1 LSISALAQKKP
12 PERLFR
18 RRSLTIQTNDLLSPR
33 KHPIGG
39 DARCYKTPKPE
50 CTVTVTVVVCV
61 RLPETPVIVIVKV
74 PVVAAL
80 LAVNVS
86 VLVAVAGLVPNA
98 AVVPVPIPLAESVT
112 APVNPPLGFTVM
124 VVAP

>member
-1 LSISALAQKKP
+1 M
-12 PERLFR
+12 
-18 RRSLTIQTNDLLSPR
+18 
-33 KHPIGG
+33 
-39 DARCYKTPKPE
+39 
-50 CTVTVTVVVCV
+50 TVLVCV

-80 LAVNVS
+80 VAVKVS

-98 AVVPVPIPLAESVT
+98 PVVPVPIPVAESVT
-112 APVNPPLGFTVM
+112 APVKPPLGFTVM